1 MSYFL
6 RSETLSTCA
15 GLTFPL
21 RDVRDFSSTSPS
33 VSIQNKTKKIFG
45 VNYKYKTMHLE
56 NLNLDKN
63 REEEWYAHVKK
74 VINPAFNR
82 GDDAIN

>member
-21 RDVRDFSSTSPS
+21 RDVRDFSSTTPS
-33 VSIQNKTKKIFG
+33 VSILNKTKKIFG
-45 VNYKYKTMHLE
+45 KRIDFSQICAMIDL
-56 NLNLDKN
+56 
-63 REEEWYAHVKK
+63 
-74 VINPAFNR
+74 
-82 GDDAIN
+82 